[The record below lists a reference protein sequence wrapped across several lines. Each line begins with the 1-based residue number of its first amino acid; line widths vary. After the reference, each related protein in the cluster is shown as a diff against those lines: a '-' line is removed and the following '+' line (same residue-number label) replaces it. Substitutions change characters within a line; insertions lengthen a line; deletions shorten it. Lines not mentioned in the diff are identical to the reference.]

1 MRLSVVI
8 PTHNPHAGRLRRTL
22 AALRAQTLA
31 SATWETLLV
40 DNASRPVV
48 AMDEFAAD
56 APANLRIVRESQLGL
71 TAARRRGFT
80 ETRGDCIVIA
90 DDDNA
95 LAANYLAE
103 VLQLFAEHPQIGAL
117 GGKSRPE
124 FETTPPAWVREF
136 DGLIACRDLGEIAL
150 ISHGL
155 WNKRLRRNEYPGC
168 APIGAGMALRREA
181 LQSWLADSTSEQLS
195 DRRGSELTSGG
206 DNDIILSLMQSGWKV
221 GYFPS
226 LSLTHHIPSSRIT
239 RDYLARLNCGIACSW
254 IKVLSKHSAC
264 PWAPIPAWTVPLRQ
278 AKAWFSYRA
287 WSGPAAYVRWQGACG
302 HLEGLAHLP
311 RQF

>member
-1 MRLSVVI
+1 MLLSVVI

-22 AALRAQTLA
+22 AALQAQTLA

-56 APANLRIVRESQLGL
+56 APVNLRVVRESQLGL

-80 ETRGDCIVIA
+80 EARGDCIVMV

-103 VLQLFAEHPQIGAL
+103 VLQLFAAHPKIGAL

-124 FETTPPAWVREF
+124 FETQPRAWIREF
-136 DGLIACRDLGEIAL
+136 DGLIACRDLGEATL
-150 ISHGL
+150 TAHGL
-155 WNKRLRRNEYPGC
+155 WNTKLRCNEYPGC

-181 LQSWLADSTSEQLS
+181 LQSWLDDSTSEQLS
-195 DRRGSELTSGG
+195 DRRGSELNSGG
-206 DNDIILSLMQSGWKV
+206 DNDIVLTLLRHGWQV
-221 GYFPS
+221 GYFPT
-226 LSLTHHIPSSRIT
+226 LSLIHMIPTSRTT
-239 RDYLARLNCGIACSW
+239 RDYLGRLNHGIACSW
-254 IKVLSKHSAC
+254 VQVLSKHNAC
-264 PWAPIPAWTVPLRQ
+264 PWGRIPTWTVPLRQ
-278 AKAWFSYRA
+278 AKAWFTYRA

-302 HLEGLAHLP
+302 HFAGLAHLP
-311 RQF
+311 WQF